1 MQYSLVIR
9 IAGLSRLQEAMGE
22 LATRLA
28 VERLVSQLPD
38 SIAAV
43 LDHPSIKMSKQR
55 PCFNNGQCH
64 SNFEYHQDQGLLSD
78 PDLIQQTLW
87 AAEARLLAIA
97 VSVFGY
103 ATARLAGLQIVL
115 VSKEQALDQ
124 QALDQAFANRYQ
136 QACRL
141 ESLAERQL
149 LDLLE
154 GQGPRVFLQSIVDIR
169 QASVQVIGYEAL
181 ARGPAGSDIERADQL
196 FETALRC
203 GLLVELEKSCLR
215 AALPWLDKL
224 PDQQFLSVNSSA
236 ALLLEPDV
244 QQWLA
249 RPGLWVELTEH
260 LPIGQAQQLELS
272 LAGLVAQDVRIVL
285 DDAGC
290 GYADL
295 QAAQA
300 LRPTVVKLCITV
312 IRALEQ
318 NDAVVE
324 ELRTTVQQLHDL
336 GCKVLAEGVETAGQL
351 EQVRQLGIDYA
362 QGWHFGRPQPAHE
375 VLGPLL
381 L

>member
-1 MQYSLVIR
+1 MQYCLVIR

-38 SIAAV
+38 NIAAV

-55 PCFNNGQCH
+55 ACFKNGQCH